1 MMCAVCAGTVEK
13 TIKDCSGVEDASV
26 NFASS
31 SVAID
36 WNPDKTSPG
45 KIAEAVRSSGYDMIV
60 AESEMKAAEE
70 KELKEEKSY
79 SEMKLKV
86 WIAWII
92 TVPLASLCMTHVHFP
107 GEAWVYMGLTLI
119 VMLFCGSGFYI
130 RGFKAICAKAPNM
143 DSLVAI
149 STAVSFLFSLF
160 NTIWPDVLTSRDI
173 SADLYYEGAAM
184 IIAFVLTGKM
194 IEMRSRRSTGM
205 ALKALMGLQPNDALL
220 ENPDGSTRVVPIKDI
235 REGDILIVRQGEKVP
250 VDGTVISGNAT
261 IDESMLTGEPI
272 GVEKKTGDNVSAGTV
287 ATAGELR
294 IRAIKVGSAT
304 ELSRIIR
311 AVREAQGSKAPVQR
325 MVDKVAGIFVPT
337 VIAISILTF
346 IIWLCIGSSYL
357 SVGIVCAVS
366 VLVIACP
373 CALGLATPTAVMVGI
388 GRGAHYGILVKDA
401 GALEE
406 MAKVN
411 MLLIDKTGTI
421 TEGQPEVREVIWDDI
436 LTDDEKLNIAGIIL
450 DAEKRSIHPLAG
462 SIVKYLENLD
472 IVPVP
477 LTEYEYIPGKG
488 ILCKTESDGYE
499 IGGAGLVEE
508 GNETPLAKAV
518 REWLGRGSGV
528 ITVLKNNHP
537 MVAFGVEDKI
547 RPDAAKAVR
556 ELEEY
561 GIKVEILTG
570 DRQIT
575 ARHIAQLA
583 GISRITAE
591 TLPDTKQKRVE
602 QLKRE
607 GYVVAMAGDGIND
620 SQALAAA
627 DVSIAMGG
635 GSDIAIEVAK
645 LTIVGGKL
653 SGLPKAVAL
662 SRSTLKIIRENLF
675 WAFIYNV
682 IGIPL
687 AAGVLYS
694 AGFLLTPMFASAAMA
709 LSSLCVVGNSL
720 RLNRF

>member
-1 MMCAVCAGTVEK
+1 MGKTRHEIFPVTGMMCAVCAGTVEK

-575 ARHIAQLA
+575 ARHNAQLA
-583 GISRITAE
+583 AISRITAE
-591 TLPDTKQKRVE
+591 TLHDTKQKRV
-602 QLKRE
+602 
-607 GYVVAMAGDGIND
+607 
-620 SQALAAA
+620 
-627 DVSIAMGG
+627 
-635 GSDIAIEVAK
+635 
-645 LTIVGGKL
+645 
-653 SGLPKAVAL
+653 
-662 SRSTLKIIRENLF
+662 
-675 WAFIYNV
+675 
-682 IGIPL
+682 
-687 AAGVLYS
+687 
-694 AGFLLTPMFASAAMA
+694 
-709 LSSLCVVGNSL
+709 
-720 RLNRF
+720 